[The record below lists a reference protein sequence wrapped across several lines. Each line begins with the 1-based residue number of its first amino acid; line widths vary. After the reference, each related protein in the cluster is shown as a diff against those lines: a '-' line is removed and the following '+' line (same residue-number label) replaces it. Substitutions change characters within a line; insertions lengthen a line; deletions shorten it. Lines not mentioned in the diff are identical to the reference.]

1 MKGDLTMISDN
12 INAMAKAIDDE
23 AQAFQRGDID
33 TTPIADGVMQ
43 KGIQAILHGRGSDQW
58 VTYMSLYAVRP
69 DLDHLT
75 TENDP
80 DPDREKARAYLVSNG
95 ICAMGTTKNLA
106 NNVGN
111 RLD

>member
-1 MKGDLTMISDN
+1 MISDN
-12 INAMAKAIDDE
+12 INAKAAAIDQE
-23 AQAFQRGDID
+23 TQAFQRGEIQD
-33 TTPIADGVMQ
+33 TPIANEVMQ
-43 KGIQAILHGRGSDQW
+43 KGIQAILHGRPSDQW
-58 VTYMSLYAVRP
+58 TTYMSLYAAPP

-75 TENDP
+75 TTTDP
-80 DPDREKARAYLVSNG
+80 DPAREKARAYLVSNG

>member
-1 MKGDLTMISDN
+1 MISDN
-12 INAMAKAIDDE
+12 INKKAKDIDDE
-23 AQAFQRGDID
+23 AQAFQRGEIQD
-33 TTPIADGVMQ
+33 TPIANEVMQ
-43 KGIQAILHGRGSDQW
+43 KGIQAILHGRPSDEW
-58 VTYMSLYAVRP
+58 TTYMSLYAVLP

-80 DPDREKARAYLVSNG
+80 DPEREKARAYLASNG